1 MTYENVDDIWLLV
14 SENPNKTMASGGIM
28 KDSYIGGIVSSSFI
42 PQEVDSSPF
51 MVDSTEKESREHS
64 ADDKYRLKLNPP
76 PSSAWDFGASNNQTD
91 EDKLIHLN
99 CTNIN
104 KTEEYNTEYAGL
116 SILPWEEFVCNPR
129 TLNDLFYAESN
140 HKITYDP
147 DEVNVFF
154 HGKNV
159 MPPSVGDI
167 SENGK
172 SW

>member
-1 MTYENVDDIWLLV
+1 
-14 SENPNKTMASGGIM
+14 MATGGRTIM

-42 PQEVDSSPF
+42 PQDMDTSPF
-51 MVDSTEKESREHS
+51 AVDTFGKESS
-64 ADDKYRLKLNPP
+64 GKAADDKNHLTLKQPT
-76 PSSAWDFGASNNQTD
+76 SSAWDFRTINNQTD
-91 EDKLIHLN
+91 EDKLIHLTSAN
-99 CTNIN
+99 DIKTTNIN
-104 KTEEYNTEYAGL
+104 KTEEYNIGYAGL
-116 SILPWEEFVCNPR
+116 SILPWEEFVVDPR
-129 TLNDLFYAESN
+129 VLNELFYPETN
-140 HKITYDP
+140 QKITFDP

>member
-1 MTYENVDDIWLLV
+1 
-14 SENPNKTMASGGIM
+14 M

-51 MVDSTEKESREHS
+51 MVENFAKESKKKS
-64 ADDKYRLKLNPP
+64 ADEKCGTKPHVA
-76 PSSAWDFGASNNQTD
+76 SAWHMDPAYNQTD
-91 EDKLIHLN
+91 EDKLIRLN
-99 CTNIN
+99 CNEFSTSNIN
-104 KTEEYNTEYAGL
+104 TTEEYNIGYAGL
-116 SILPWEEFVCNPR
+116 SILPWEEFVFNPR
-129 TLNDLFYAESN
+129 ALNDLFYMETN
-140 HKITYDP
+140 QKITYDP

-159 MPPSVGDI
+159 MPPAVGDI

>member
-1 MTYENVDDIWLLV
+1 
-14 SENPNKTMASGGIM
+14 M

-51 MVDSTEKESREHS
+51 CVETSGKESDDKRKN
-64 ADDKYRLKLNPP
+64 DKYRLPLKPP
-76 PSSAWDFGASNNQTD
+76 ASSAWQYGESNNQTD
-91 EDKLIHLN
+91 EDKLISLN
-99 CTNIN
+99 CSDIAKTSNIN
-104 KTEEYNTEYAGL
+104 KTEEYNIGYVGL
-116 SILPWEEFVCNPR
+116 SILPWEEFVFNPR
-129 TLNDLFYAESN
+129 AFNDLFYTESN
-140 HKITYDP
+140 QKITYDP
-147 DEVNVFF
+147 EEVNVFF

>member
-1 MTYENVDDIWLLV
+1 
-14 SENPNKTMASGGIM
+14 MASGGVM

-42 PQEVDSSPF
+42 PQELDASPF
-51 MVDSTEKESREHS
+51 CVESSGKESS
-64 ADDKYRLKLNPP
+64 NKANDKYGVPFK
-76 PSSAWDFGASNNQTD
+76 PSAAPAWDFGVSNNQTD
-91 EDKLIHLN
+91 EDKLVRLN
-99 CTNIN
+99 CTDIAKTSNIN
-104 KTEEYNTEYAGL
+104 KTEEYNIGYAGL
-116 SILPWEEFVCNPR
+116 SILPWEDFVFNPK
-129 TLNDLFYAESN
+129 TLNDLFYMESN
-140 HKITYDP
+140 QKITYDP